1 MGTARAVELAPVML
15 VLDAS
20 GSMAQTSAD
29 GRSKMAAARR
39 AVHTVVDGL
48 PADARVGL
56 AVYGT
61 GTGNTA
67 ADKPAGCRDV
77 KILHEVGTPGA
88 ELVATA
94 DRVEPRGYT
103 PIGRALR
110 TAAGAL
116 PTEGPRSIVLVS
128 DGEDT
133 CAPPDPCEVAEELAG
148 EGADLRVHT
157 IGFDV
162 DATARKQLSCVARQT
177 GGSYTDAAE
186 ADDLAPALNR
196 VTGIALRN
204 YEPTGT
210 PVTGGE
216 GPGDAAPLRPGDH
229 LDEIA
234 PGRSRHY
241 AIDVPAGNTARFTAT
256 GVFPPTSPARETL
269 TLARYAPDGTRCAW
283 NDTGHSATGDPVI
296 PLARTWQVSAD
307 PAEGGPCDR
316 PGRFTLV
323 VERDSGPGEPVWLE
337 LQVGLE
343 PPVSADPGP
352 ARGSEAAFAEPA
364 DEGEPA
370 KVTGGGSF
378 ATAGTLDGS
387 GRYADTLYPGE
398 YVFYRVRLDWGQGLA
413 YRVGL
418 PSGDAPGSRLL
429 TKTSAYGPA
438 RALIAQSGILW
449 YDGRAARL
457 PADRDALAIRPVR
470 YLNRE
475 LTAARGQALP
485 GWYYIAIKYGSR
497 PDLPES
503 APPIEIAL
511 DISVTGTPEPG
522 PAYATAAPPS
532 TPRTPTPP
540 RSPAPAADTSSTLT
554 DAGPLA
560 WVGVPVALLLLTGL
574 IILLTR
580 RRSRSR

>member
-1 MGTARAVELAPVML
+1 MRLAIHRLTAALITLTATAVLPPPATAHTSRAAELAPVML

-48 PADARVGL
+48 PAAARVGL

-110 TAAGAL
+110 AAADAL

-157 IGFDV
+157 IGFEV
-162 DATARKQLSCVARQT
+162 DAAARKQLSCVARQT

-186 ADDLAPALNR
+186 AGDLAPALNR

-234 PGRSRHY
+234 PGQARHY
-241 AIDVPAGNTARFTAT
+241 AIDVPAGNTAWFTAT
-256 GVFPPTSPARETL
+256 GVFPPAAPARETL

-283 NDTGHSATGDPVI
+283 SDTGHSATGDPVV
-296 PLARTWQVSAD
+296 PLARTWRVSAD
-307 PAEGGPCDR
+307 PGEGGPCDR

-323 VERDSGPGEPVWLE
+323 VERDPGPGEPAWLE
-337 LQVGLE
+337 LKVGLE
-343 PPVSADPGP
+343 PPVTADPGP
-352 ARGSEAAFAEPA
+352 ARDPEVAFAEPA
-364 DEGEPA
+364 GEGEPA

-378 ATAGTLDGS
+378 TTAGTLDGS
-387 GRYADTLYPGE
+387 GRYSDTLYPGE
-398 YVFYRVRLDWGQGLA
+398 YVFYRVRLGWGQGLA
-413 YRVGL
+413 YRVRL
-418 PSGDAPGSRLL
+418 PAGDAPGARLL

-449 YDGRAARL
+449 YDGEAGRL
-457 PADRDALAIRPVR
+457 PTDRDALAIRPVR

-497 PDLPES
+497 PDLPET
-503 APPIEIAL
+503 APPVEIAL
-511 DISVTGTPEPG
+511 DVSVTGRTEPG
-522 PAYATAAPPS
+522 PSYATTAPES
-532 TPRTPTPP
+532 
-540 RSPAPAADTSSTLT
+540 
-554 DAGPLA
+554 
-560 WVGVPVALLLLTGL
+560 
-574 IILLTR
+574 
-580 RRSRSR
+580 